1 MLGERHVHCDKM
13 LHVGA
18 LLHEARRVHPARGG
32 KVSSREERRE
42 AYRRTR
48 VETQGRQDIY
58 IIELVDARGR
68 CGCV

>member
-42 AYRRTR
+42 AYRTR
-48 VETQGRQDIY
+48 VETQGRSWQKGSR
-58 IIELVDARGR
+58 RGDTDPEN
-68 CGCV
+68 G